1 MNLCGVIVVAG
12 VMVHACRIVSLLEQ
26 QLIVE
31 GIKRRL
37 FHALCD
43 RFSSKVSFYDDIHY
57 RRRIRLASR
66 MSSL

>member
-1 MNLCGVIVVAG
+1 MNLCGVIFVAE

-31 GIKRRL
+31 GIKRGL

-43 RFSSKVSFYDDIHY
+43 RFSGKILFYDDIHY
-57 RRRIRLASR
+57 
-66 MSSL
+66 